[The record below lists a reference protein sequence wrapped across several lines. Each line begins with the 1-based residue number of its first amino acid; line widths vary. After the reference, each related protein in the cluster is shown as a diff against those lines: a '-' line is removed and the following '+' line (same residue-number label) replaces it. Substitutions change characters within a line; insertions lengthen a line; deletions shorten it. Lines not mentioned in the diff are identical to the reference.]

1 MAAISIAILLDFLH
15 AFARIHPFDPGA
27 SYGFPMEMDM
37 KIATRARSI
46 VIATALFATA
56 LAAGPAATAQ
66 EKYTPTP
73 ANLETRT
80 WFQDARFGMFIHWG
94 VYSVLGDGE
103 WIMETRPIHR
113 TDYAKVP
120 AFFNPIKF
128 DPAAWVALAK
138 AAGMKYITITSK
150 HHDGF
155 AMFDSRLTDWNVV
168 ARTPYGKDVIGMLAA
183 ECHKQGIK
191 LFFYHSQL
199 DWHSPDYFPRG
210 RTGHRTGR
218 PDSGNWDAYLNFMD
232 GQLRELL
239 TNYGEI
245 GGIWFD
251 GMWDK
256 PDADWH
262 LTRTYALIHQL
273 QPQAMVGSNH
283 HKNPFPGEDFQMF
296 EKDLP
301 GQHTTGFNP
310 EQSVSALPLETAET
324 MNNSWGFNL
333 TDEHYKSTADL
344 IRYLVRA
351 AGSNANFLLNVG
363 PMPSGEIQPEF
374 VQHLTEMGRWMK
386 QYGDSVYGTRGG
398 PVAAGPWG
406 VTTQRGS
413 TVYVHVLDWN
423 GPVLALPAMPRPVRS
438 ARLLRD
444 GSSVEFTAVNGGLLL
459 KLLEP
464 QPEEVDR
471 VIVLELQAPK

>member
-1 MAAISIAILLDFLH
+1 MKNRPRPRALLL
-15 AFARIHPFDPGA
+15 A
-27 SYGFPMEMDM
+27 S
-37 KIATRARSI
+37 ATLL
-46 VIATALFATA
+46 VTAV
-56 LAAGPAATAQ
+56 AATGSAQ
-66 EKYTPTP
+66 ESYTPAP
-73 ANLETRT
+73 ENLKARA
-80 WFQDARFGMFIHWG
+80 WFQDAKFGMFIHWG

-103 WIMETRPIHR
+103 WIMETRPINK

-120 AFFNPIKF
+120 GFFNPIKF
-128 DPAAWVALAK
+128 DPVAWVALAK
-138 AAGMKYITITSK
+138 TAGMKYITITSK

-168 ARTPYGKDVIGMLAA
+168 AKSPYGKDVIAMLAA

-199 DWHSPDYFPRG
+199 DWHSQDYFPRG
-210 RTGHRTGR
+210 RTGHHTERR
-218 PDSGNWDAYLNFMD
+218 ESGNWDAYLNFMD

-256 PDADWH
+256 PEADWH
-262 LTRTYALIHQL
+262 LARTYALIHQL
-273 QPQAMVGSNH
+273 QPQALVGSNH
-283 HKNPFPGEDFQMF
+283 HLKPFSGEDFQMF

-310 EQSVSALPLETAET
+310 DQSVSALPLETAET
-324 MNNSWGFNL
+324 MNDSWGFRL
-333 TDEHYKSTADL
+333 TDEHYKSTGEL

-351 AGSNANFLLNVG
+351 AGLNANFLLNIG

-374 VQHLTEMGRWMK
+374 VQRLTEVGRWMK
-386 QYGDSVYGTRGG
+386 QYGESIYGTRGG
-398 PVAAGPWG
+398 PVTAGPWG

-423 GPVLALPAMPRPVRS
+423 QPVLALAGLPRAVRS
-438 ARLLRD
+438 ARLMRE
-444 GSSVEFTAVNGGLLL
+444 GSSVEFSLVKGGLVL
-459 KLLEP
+459 KVPEV
-464 QPEEVDR
+464 QPEEIDR
-471 VIVLELQAPK
+471 VIVLELEAAK